1 MFKGEVSRVS
11 AATQLIRY
19 LRSQDFIP
27 DSPLLQPIHQLQ
39 SGILLELER
48 LRVCT
53 EKEALQFLSEQLQLV
68 IVDPA
73 LLSAGDTWLP
83 DEFIEA
89 ASAQI
94 CWKYHCLPY
103 RRSSA
108 GIHIITAN
116 PLNEEARQYFEF
128 IFQSSVVFELAQS
141 EEINRALRK
150 VAPESITTYDTFTD
164 TNSTVSIE
172 IITPDKRNA
181 AGEQETEA
189 PPIIKLCNK
198 IITDAVE
205 NAASDIH
212 LEPTETGLDVRFRIH
227 GVMQHIFQIP
237 KRLQPYVTA
246 RFKILSSL
254 DVAEKRRPQ
263 DGRARARI
271 NGEPTDIR
279 VSAVPTAHGEK
290 LVLRLLSQSAYT
302 QNFESLGIP
311 HIITQSILKDLS
323 QNGKMILVTG
333 PTGAGKST
341 TLYTFLQHLQDGT
354 LNIETVEDPVE
365 YRMKGINQIQVNEH
379 TGITFASALRSIL
392 RQDPDV
398 IMIGEIRD
406 TETATIA
413 LQAAHTGHLV
423 LSTLHTNDALSAI
436 QRLLQLGCPKYLV
449 AGSLA
454 GILAQ
459 RLIRT
464 CCPHCSQPVCE
475 AEHSQVAH
483 RLQSLAVSINPALIM
498 QTTGCTHC
506 RDSGFAGRTGI
517 YSYVHITPE
526 LEELIVRGAPAHELT
541 QKAYESGYTDLRS
554 ACISL
559 LEEQKTTLDE
569 VLPYLQ
575 VQENPA
581 GNIEIF
587 ETQIEV
593 DNSEK
598 LSKTKILLIEDDENV
613 RSVLTLLLEKEMYEV
628 IEAKNGLEGL
638 ELVYEKYPQIILCD
652 LMMPIMDGKD
662 FLLRLKKNSKTAH
675 IPVVM
680 LTAADGE
687 TNEIDLLQ
695 LGATDFVS
703 KTSSS
708 NVMLTRIRKA
718 LT

>member
-1 MFKGEVSRVS
+1 MS
-11 AATQLIRY
+11 AATQLIRF
-19 LRSQDFIP
+19 LRSRGFIP
-27 DSPLLQPIHQLQ
+27 DLPLLQSIYQLQ
-39 SGILLELER
+39 TGILLELER

-53 EKEALQFLSEQLQLV
+53 EKEALLFLSDELQLA

-73 LLSAGDTWLP
+73 LLSTGDTWNP
-83 DEFIEA
+83 DELIEG
-89 ASAQI
+89 ASTQV
-94 CWKYHCLPY
+94 CWKYHSLPY

-108 GIHIITAN
+108 GVHIITDN

-128 IFQSSVVFELAQS
+128 VFQDTVVFELAQS
-141 EEINRALRK
+141 EQIIRALRK
-150 VAPESITTYDTFTD
+150 VAPESVTTYDTFTD
-164 TNSTVSIE
+164 TNPTVSIE
-172 IITPDKRNA
+172 IINPDKRNT

-290 LVLRLLSQSAYT
+290 LVLRLLSQSTYT

-311 HIITQSILKDLS
+311 KKITESILKDLS
-323 QNGKMILVTG
+323 SNGKMILVTG

-365 YRMKGINQIQVNEH
+365 YRMKGINQIQVNEQ

-436 QRLLQLGCPKYLV
+436 QRLLQLGCPNYLV

-464 CCPHCSQPVCE
+464 ACTHCSQPICE
-475 AEHSQVAH
+475 ADREQVAH
-483 RLQSLAVSINPALIM
+483 RLESLGIAIDPDLLI

-506 RDSGFAGRTGI
+506 RGTGFAGRTGI

-526 LEELIVRGAPAHELT
+526 LEALIVRGAPAHELT
-541 QKAYESGYTDLRS
+541 QQAYDSGYTNLRS

-559 LEEQKTTLDE
+559 LKQQKTTLGE

-575 VQENPA
+575 LR
-581 GNIEIF
+581 
-587 ETQIEV
+587 
-593 DNSEK
+593 DNSGETVEVINTAIEPDTSAK
-598 LSKTKILLIEDDENV
+598 LTKTKILLIEDDESV
-613 RSVLTLLLEKEMYEV
+613 RSVLTMLLEKEMYDV

-652 LMMPIMDGKD
+652 LMMPVMDGKD

-695 LGATDFVS
+695 LGATDFIS